1 VCQNRN
7 ILTKVQLLGSARLLF
22 VAVGSTSILV
32 ARVAVTALAIA
43 LPLGGCSEGTV
54 ERPYAEAAE
63 LYDAK
68 RCASCH
74 RDHYEEWSASM
85 HAYAGRDP
93 VFIAMNQRGQAE
105 TDGKLGSLCVSCHA
119 PMALRTGA
127 TTNGLNLDEVPD
139 SLKGVTCYFCH
150 NAEAVDGT
158 HNNPLRLS
166 GDVTMRGR
174 IKDPVDNDTHR
185 SAYSPLFDGGHEDSA
200 SLCGACH
207 DIVVPSPPA
216 PAEIHLERTFE
227 EWKESVFAPAN
238 SPTPSASATCNSC
251 HLPVVEQDLPI
262 GPRGPARA
270 RHSHHMAA
278 VDGPLEPFPATDD
291 AERDARLAAAQAV
304 ERARVLDATLRIE
317 ICVQE
322 LAMNMA
328 AVHVTLDNATAG
340 HHFPSGAAQDRRAF
354 VEIVA
359 YQGENVLYQSG
370 VVPEGGDVM
379 ALDDP
384 DLWLFRDETF
394 DEEGNE
400 THMFWNVATL
410 EQHTVKAQVTADPSD
425 RRFYESHAVRRF
437 PLSMEEVIPGIPD
450 RVTARVRITPVGF
463 DVLDDLIGS
472 GDLDEGVRGAMGTLD
487 LLPHRRLAVADDSPL
502 ASLRTVSMEYSAA
515 TRESP
520 LFQARDDFTVTP
532 SLSCV
537 GLPRR

>member
-1 VCQNRN
+1 VTVRTTA
-7 ILTKVQLLGSARLLF
+7 LPTVRG
-22 VAVGSTSILV
+22 
-32 ARVAVTALAIA
+32 AVTALAVA
-43 LPLGGCSEGTV
+43 LSLGGCSEQAL
-54 ERPYAEAAE
+54 ERPYPDAAT
-63 LYDAK
+63 LYDSE

-74 RDHYEEWSASM
+74 REHYEEWSASM
-85 HAYAGRDP
+85 HAYAARDP
-93 VFIAMNQRGQAE
+93 VFIAMNQRGQEE
-105 TDGKLGSLCVSCHA
+105 TDGALGSLCVGCHA

-158 HNNPLRLS
+158 HNNPLVLT

-174 IKDPVDNDTHR
+174 IKDPAENSVHR
-185 SAYSPLFDGGHEDSA
+185 SAYSPLFDGADEKSA

-216 PAEIHLERTFE
+216 PAEVALERTFK
-227 EWKESVFAPAN
+227 EWQESVFAPAN
-238 SPTPSASATCNSC
+238 SPTPSAAATCNGC
-251 HLPVVEQDLPI
+251 HLPVDEQDTPI
-262 GPRGPARA
+262 APGGPARP

-278 VDGPLEPFPATDD
+278 VDGPLDPFPSTDD
-291 AERDARLAAAQAV
+291 AERDAKLAAAQAV

-322 LAMNMA
+322 LAMDMA

-359 YQGENVLYQSG
+359 YRGDEVLYQTG

-379 ALDDP
+379 ALEDP

-394 DEEGNE
+394 DTEGNE
-400 THMFWNVATL
+400 THMFWDVATV
-410 EQHTVKAQVTADPSD
+410 ESHTVKAQVTADPSD
-425 RRFYESHAVRRF
+425 RRFYESHAIRRF
-437 PLSMEEVIPGIPD
+437 PLSPDAVIPGIPD

-472 GDLDEGVRGAMGTLD
+472 GHLDPGVRDQMATLD
-487 LLPHRRLAVADDSPL
+487 LLPHRRLSVADDSPL
-502 ASLRTVSMEYSAA
+502 ANLRSVSMEYSAA
-515 TRESP
+515 TRTSP

-532 SLSCV
+532 PLSCV